1 MEKKQIYFFTVFV
14 QVFCQCHVMK
24 MIGSAIPVKYSN
36 QKNQY
41 SFKKNCC
48 EANNTNVYLRII
60 GISRNS
66 GVKRTIFTEL
76 LTKFLMQD

>member
-1 MEKKQIYFFTVFV
+1 
-14 QVFCQCHVMK
+14 

-48 EANNTNVYLRII
+48 EANNTNVYLRVI
-60 GISRNS
+60 GIS
-66 GVKRTIFTEL
+66 
-76 LTKFLMQD
+76 